1 MRKQKG
7 FYYNNQRPHMGSG
20 GKRGGKRPIDKLREF
35 ERFENV
41 THV

>member
-7 FYYNNQRPHMGSG
+7 FYYNNQRPHMGSE
-20 GKRGGKRPIDKLREF
+20 GKRPIDKLREF